1 MDQKKKR
8 IFFLML
14 FLFFLCVEILIGAF
28 VHDQFIR
35 PYLGDVLVIL
45 LLCCFMRILLPS
57 KPVGLGLYMIVVG
70 VVAELLQLMHL
81 DVLLH
86 LEGTPL
92 GVILGST
99 FDIIDIFCY
108 VVGGLLFFIFERM
121 LAAFRSRRS

>member
-1 MDQKKKR
+1 
-8 IFFLML
+8 ML

-35 PYLGDVLVIL
+35 PYFGDVLVIL

>member
-121 LAAFRSRRS
+121 LAAFRSRRC

>member
-57 KPVGLGLYMIVVG
+57 KQLGLVYI
-70 VVAELLQLMHL
+70 
-81 DVLLH
+81 
-86 LEGTPL
+86 
-92 GVILGST
+92 
-99 FDIIDIFCY
+99 
-108 VVGGLLFFIFERM
+108 
-121 LAAFRSRRS
+121 